1 MDYEHA
7 YFIVEHIKG
16 KQELSAVEE
25 YLRGL
30 HGVESVKIDS
40 AHNLVGVA
48 YNSAGTSYDT
58 IENCLNRHG
67 YQIVAD
73 ASEIHTR

>member
-1 MDYEHA
+1 MDNEHA
-7 YFIVEHIKG
+7 FFIVEQIKG
-16 KQELSAVEE
+16 EQEMSAVEG
-25 YLRGL
+25 YLRRL
-30 HGVESVKIDS
+30 HGVESVRVDS

-48 YNSAGTSYDT
+48 YNSARTSYDT